1 MSRGNEAHRDPAGTP
16 ASDTAGTDLEAAW
29 ATFAAFFEH
38 APDPALWVSEAG
50 VVERA
55 THGFGG
61 EPASSVVGKKL
72 VDLVTDETRTATAT
86 ALDAAF
92 AAWAPA
98 TIDLSIGNI
107 LGARWYAT
115 QILPVARG
123 TTRGLVL
130 VSADVTDRRLE
141 EERLRRS
148 ERLMIDTQGVAHLG
162 TWEWDPRL
170 PHARWSNELF
180 SIYGLESTKHVP
192 SYPDYLERVH
202 PDDRQRVMDA
212 TDRVFKNF
220 EPYSHDERVFRPS
233 GEQRYL
239 HTWAEAILDAS
250 GNLDRLVGVCLDI
263 TEQKRI
269 EAELAASEARFRTL
283 FEQSAIGI
291 ALLDEDGRFIDVNDA
306 LQHTLFRSKEELTQL
321 RLQDIALDEAAVELP
336 PLLAAL
342 FADKEKRVHASDL
355 RLTRAHGESVWV
367 SLTLSVARGRAETP
381 PFIIAVVLDMS
392 ARKEAESR
400 ALLAESR
407 FLRIQELEGVSEWK
421 TRVLDVT
428 SHELKNPLTPLMLQ
442 LDMLRS
448 GRRGELAPEQKKSV
462 DIACVNAE
470 RLRQLLFDLS
480 DMARIEQRRLSVTL
494 DDVDVEKAI
503 VRVAGF
509 FSAAAEEWQIALTTT
524 TDPHLFAR
532 ADPLRFE
539 QILYNLLSNALK
551 FTPKLGSIAIEASR
565 TGDTV
570 HIVVSDS
577 GPGMTPAQASR
588 LFQAFS
594 QVHDAG
600 AAREP
605 GMGLGLFISKHLA
618 EAQGGRLWLE
628 ESASD
633 VSGTRFHLELAVAAP
648 EAMRLKT

>member
-1 MSRGNEAHRDPAGTP
+1 MSTSGTAAHSAHDNAAEAE
-16 ASDTAGTDLEAAW
+16 LEAAW
-29 ATFAAFFEH
+29 TSFAGFFDR
-38 APDPALWVSEAG
+38 ASDPALWVSDAG

-55 THGFGG
+55 TRGFGDA
-61 EPASSVVGKKL
+61 PASAIVGRML
-72 VDLVTDETRTATAT
+72 ADLVTEDTRAATLS
-86 ALDAAF
+86 ALASARE
-92 AAWAPA
+92 ASGAS
-98 TIDLSIGNI
+98 TLDLSIGT
-107 LGARWYAT
+107 LASARWYAT
-115 QILPVARG
+115 QAIPVERG
-123 TTRGLVL
+123 ALRGLL
-130 VSADVTDRRLE
+130 LLTADVTERRLE

-148 ERLMIDTQGVAHLG
+148 ERLMMDTQGVAHLG
-162 TWEWDPRL
+162 TWEWDPRQ

-180 SIYGLESTKHVP
+180 SIYGLQSSKHVP

-212 TDRVFKNF
+212 TDRVFKTY
-220 EPYSHDERVFRPS
+220 EPYSHDERVFRPD

-263 TEQKRI
+263 TEQKLI
-269 EAELAASEARFRTL
+269 EEKLAESEARFRTL

-291 ALLDEDGRFIDVNDA
+291 AILDEDGRFIDANHA
-306 LQHTLFRSKEELTQL
+306 LQHTLFRGKEELAQL
-321 RLQDIALDEAAVELP
+321 RLQDIALDDAVEIP
-336 PLLAAL
+336 GVLAEL
-342 FADKEKRVHASDL
+342 FADEEKRVHAREL
-355 RLTRAHGESVWV
+355 RLSKSHGDSVWV
-367 SLTLSVARGRAETP
+367 ALTMSVARSRPGTP
-381 PFIIAVVLDMS
+381 PFIIGVVLDMS

-421 TRVLDVT
+421 SRVLDVT

-442 LDMLRS
+442 LDMLRG
-448 GRRGELAPEQKKSV
+448 GRRGELTPEQQKSV
-462 DIACVNAE
+462 DIACINAQ

-494 DDVDVEKAI
+494 DDVDVAKA
-503 VRVAGF
+503 VTRVAEF
-509 FSAAAEEWQIALTTT
+509 FSAAAEEWQIALTTSAE
-524 TDPHLFAR
+524 PQLFAR

-551 FTPKLGSIAIEASR
+551 FTPKLGTVSIKASHSA
-565 TGDTV
+565 DAV

-577 GPGMTPAQASR
+577 GPGMSPAQAAR

-594 QVHDAG
+594 QVHDES

-628 ESASD
+628 DVATSAS
-633 VSGTRFHLELAVAAP
+633 GTSFHLELAVAAP

>member
-1 MSRGNEAHRDPAGTP
+1 LLLTG
-16 ASDTAGTDLEAAW
+16 
-29 ATFAAFFEH
+29 
-38 APDPALWVSEAG
+38 
-50 VVERA
+50 
-55 THGFGG
+55 
-61 EPASSVVGKKL
+61 
-72 VDLVTDETRTATAT
+72 
-86 ALDAAF
+86 
-92 AAWAPA
+92 
-98 TIDLSIGNI
+98 
-107 LGARWYAT
+107 
-115 QILPVARG
+115 
-123 TTRGLVL
+123 
-130 VSADVTDRRLE
+130 DVTERRLE
-141 EERLRRS
+141 EERLRRA
-148 ERLMIDTQGVAHLG
+148 ERLMMDTQGVAHLG
-162 TWEWDPRL
+162 TWEWDPRQT
-170 PHARWSNELF
+170 HARWSNELF

-212 TDRVFKNF
+212 TDRVFKNY

-263 TEQKRI
+263 TEQKLI
-269 EAELAASEARFRTL
+269 EEKLAESEARFRTL

-291 ALLDEDGRFIDVNDA
+291 AILDEEGRFIDANHA
-306 LQHTLFRSKEELTQL
+306 LQHTLFRSKEELAQL
-321 RLQDIALDEAAVELP
+321 RLQDIVLDDAVEIP
-336 PLLAAL
+336 GILAAL
-342 FADKEKRVHASDL
+342 FADKEKRVHAREL
-355 RLTRAHGESVWV
+355 RLSKSHGDSVWV
-367 SLTLSVARGRAETP
+367 ALTMSVALARPGTP

-421 TRVLDVT
+421 SRVLDVT

-442 LDMLRS
+442 LDMLRG
-448 GRRGELAPEQKKSV
+448 GRRGELTPDQKKSV

-494 DDVDVEKAI
+494 DDVDVAKA
-503 VRVAGF
+503 VARVAEF
-509 FSAAAEEWQIALTTT
+509 FSAAADEWQIALTTSAE
-524 TDPHLFAR
+524 PQLFAR

-551 FTPKLGSIAIEASR
+551 FTPKLGTVSIKASHS
-565 TGDTV
+565 GSAV
-570 HIVVSDS
+570 HVVVSDS
-577 GPGMTPAQASR
+577 GPGMNPAQAAR

-594 QVHDAG
+594 QVHDES

-628 ESASD
+628 DVTSAE
-633 VSGTRFHLELAVAAP
+633 SGTSFHLELAVAAP